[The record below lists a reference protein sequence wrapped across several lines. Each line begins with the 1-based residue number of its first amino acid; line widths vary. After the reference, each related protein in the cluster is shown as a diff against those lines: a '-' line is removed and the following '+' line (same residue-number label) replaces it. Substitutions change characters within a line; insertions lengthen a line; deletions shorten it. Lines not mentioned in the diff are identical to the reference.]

1 MPGYFQS
8 PYRAEDWN
16 TRIKFLVVVYAL
28 VKLNVFIVSKKVLRF
43 SSWEFTKT
51 GQVGYNRSLFGAA
64 VVQ

>member
-1 MPGYFQS
+1 VPGYFQS

-16 TRIKFLVVVYAL
+16 TRIKFLVAICTL
-28 VKLNVFIVSKKVLRF
+28 DKPKVFIVSKKVLRF